1 MVDINLNNYQ
11 KQSFNE
17 SFIRYNHLLIN
28 DFLNLKGDGMS
39 ELEIK
44 DKLNI
49 TSKIY
54 DFWFEFSESFS
65 DNLEDIKKELI
76 IQALNN
82 GKTKEEILEF
92 VGVTLKEYND
102 LVKISNFKDDEFS
115 KIRNQEIEKKKGKF
129 Y

>member
-1 MVDINLNNYQ
+1 
-11 KQSFNE
+11 
-17 SFIRYNHLLIN
+17 
-28 DFLNLKGDGMS
+28 MS

-102 LVKISNFKDDEFS
+102 LVKISNFKCDEFS